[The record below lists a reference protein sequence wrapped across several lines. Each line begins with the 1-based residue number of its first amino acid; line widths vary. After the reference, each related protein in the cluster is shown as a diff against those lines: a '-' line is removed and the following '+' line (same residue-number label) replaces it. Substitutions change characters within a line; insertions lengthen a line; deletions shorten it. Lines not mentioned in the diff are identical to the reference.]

1 MTNSMLLKG
10 FEVELFTGTFAG
22 KNVGVSSEVTKDL
35 SGFVKEPDQ
44 RNLEYIT
51 LPDTRYSVLKHALLL
66 PRQKLRKWLGSKEL
80 TILPGSTLSLGN
92 TKVFERSDSDNSY
105 HSFIEKNYGT
115 NVVTASIHIN
125 LGIENL
131 SLLFSALRLVRSE
144 ASLFLAIS
152 ASSPFLSGN
161 ATGVHSQRW
170 VQFPKTPLNVPMFL
184 DHAHYVKWV
193 EEQLDKGNMHNE
205 RHLWTSVRPN
215 GPERPHLLN
224 RLELR
229 ICDLVC
235 NVDLLLAIT
244 ALLELRIINLKNN
257 IKKYD
262 PLEASSKTQTELA
275 LLSEEN
281 DLNAAKFSLDA
292 NLSHWRNGKRI
303 KCRDW
308 IKDLLS
314 DVTPLARELN
324 MFELLKP
331 IESVLNN
338 GNQSMIWLDSYS
350 KGLSIQSLLQKGIR
364 EMERE
369 EMNFVQMNQSI
380 SY

>member
-1 MTNSMLLKG
+1 MTNFMLLKG

-22 KNVGVSSEVTKDL
+22 QNVGVSSEVTEDL
-35 SGFVKEPDQ
+35 LDFVKEPDQ

-51 LPDTRYSVLKHALLL
+51 VPDTRYSVLKHALLL
-66 PRQKLRKWLGSKEL
+66 PRQKLRKWLVSKQL

-92 TKVFERSDSDNSY
+92 TQIFVRSDSENTY
-105 HSFIEKNYGT
+105 HSFIEKEYGT
-115 NVVTASIHIN
+115 DVVTASIHIN

-144 ASLFLAIS
+144 ASLFLALS
-152 ASSPFLSGN
+152 ASSPFLAGN

-170 VQFPKTPLNVPMFL
+170 VQFPKTPSHIPMFL
-184 DHAHYVKWV
+184 DHAHYVRWV
-193 EEQLDKGNMHNE
+193 EEQLRHGNMHNE

-215 GPERPHLLN
+215 GPERPHVLN

-262 PLEASSKTQTELA
+262 PIEASCKTLTELA
-275 LLSEEN
+275 ILSDEN
-281 DLNAAKFSLDA
+281 DLNVAKTSLEA
-292 NLSHWRNGKRI
+292 NLSDWRDGKQI

-308 IKDLLS
+308 IKELLL
-314 DVTPLARELN
+314 DVTPLAKELN
-324 MFELLKP
+324 MLELLQP
-331 IESVLNN
+331 IEFVLKN

-350 KGLSIQSLLQKGIR
+350 KGSSIQSLLQKGIS

-369 EMNFVQMNQSI
+369 ETNFIQMKSTD
-380 SY
+380 

>member
-1 MTNSMLLKG
+1 MTNFMLLKG

-22 KNVGVSSEVTKDL
+22 ANVGVSSAITKDL
-35 SGFVKEPDQ
+35 SEFVKEPDQ

-51 LPDTRYSVLKHALLL
+51 VPDTRYAGLKQALLL
-66 PRQKLRKWLGSKEL
+66 PRQKLRKWLDCKNL

-92 TKVFERSDSDNSY
+92 TKIFERSDEENSY

-131 SLLFSALRLVRSE
+131 SLLFSALRLVRCE
-144 ASLFLAIS
+144 ASLFLALS
-152 ASSPFLSGN
+152 ASSPFLEGN
-161 ATGVHSQRW
+161 STGVHSQRW
-170 VQFPKTPLNVPMFL
+170 VQFPKTPANVPMFL
-184 DHAHYVKWV
+184 DHQHYVTWV
-193 EEQLDKGNMHNE
+193 EEQLSQGIMHNE

-215 GPERPHLLN
+215 GPERPHILN

-229 ICDLVC
+229 ICDLID

-262 PLEASSKTQTELA
+262 PIEASSKNHEELA
-275 LLSEEN
+275 LLSDEN
-281 DLNAAKFSLDA
+281 DLNAAKSSLNA
-292 NLSHWRNGKRI
+292 NLSHWRNGKKI

-308 IKDLLS
+308 IKELLI
-314 DVTPLARELN
+314 DVTPLAKELD
-324 MFELLKP
+324 MYELLQP
-331 IESVLNN
+331 IESVLIN
-338 GNQSMIWLDSYS
+338 GNQSMIWLNSYS
-350 KGLSIQSLLQKGIR
+350 KGVSIQSLLQKGISQ
-364 EMERE
+364 MELE
-369 EMNFVQMNQSI
+369 ERTFI
-380 SY
+380 

>member
-1 MTNSMLLKG
+1 MSDFMLLKG
-10 FEVELFTGTFAG
+10 FEVELFTGTYNGA
-22 KNVGVSSEVTKDL
+22 NVGVSSAVTQDL
-35 SGFVKEPDQ
+35 LDFVKEPDQ

-51 LPDTRYSVLKHALLL
+51 VPDKRYSVLKHALLF
-66 PRQKLRKWLGSKEL
+66 PRQRLRKWLDCKQL

-92 TKVFERSDSDNSY
+92 TKIFERSDSENSY

-144 ASLFLAIS
+144 ASLFLALS
-152 ASSPFLSGN
+152 ASSPFLAGN
-161 ATGVHSQRW
+161 AMGVHSQRW
-170 VQFPKTPLNVPMFL
+170 VQFPKTPSSVPMFL

-193 EEQLDKGNMHNE
+193 EEQLSKGNMQNE
-205 RHLWTSVRPN
+205 RHFWTSVRPN
-215 GPERPHLLN
+215 GPERPHILN

-262 PLEASSKTQTELA
+262 PIESSSKTQTELA
-275 LLSEEN
+275 LLSDEN
-281 DLNAAKFSLDA
+281 DLNVAKSSLDA
-292 NLSHWRNGKRI
+292 NLSHWRNGKQI

-308 IKDLLS
+308 IKEILL
-314 DVTPLARELN
+314 DVTPLAKKLH
-324 MFELLKP
+324 MLDLLQP
-331 IESVLNN
+331 IQSVLNN
-338 GNQSMIWLDSYS
+338 GNQSMIWLNSYS
-350 KGLSIQSLLQKGIR
+350 KGVSIQSLLQKGIS

-369 EMNFVQMNQSI
+369 ETNFIQMKQPI
-380 SY
+380 SD

>member
-1 MTNSMLLKG
+1 MTNPMLLKG
-10 FEVELFTGTFAG
+10 FEVELFTGTFTGA
-22 KNVGVSSEVTKDL
+22 NVGVASAASDDL
-35 SGFVKEPDQ
+35 LDFVKEPDQ

-51 LPDTRYSVLKHALLL
+51 VPDKRYSVLKHALLL
-66 PRQKLRKWLGSKEL
+66 PRQKLRKWLDSKQL

-92 TKVFERSDSDNSY
+92 TKVFERSDSENSY
-105 HSFIEKNYGT
+105 HSFIERNYGT

-144 ASLFLAIS
+144 ASLFLALS
-152 ASSPFLSGN
+152 ASSPFLAGKK
-161 ATGVHSQRW
+161 TGVHSQRW

-184 DHAHYVKWV
+184 DHDHYVEWV
-193 EEQLDKGNMHNE
+193 EEQLAHGNMHNE

-215 GPERPHLLN
+215 GPERPHILN

-244 ALLELRIINLKNN
+244 ALLELRIINLTNN
-257 IKKYD
+257 IRKYD
-262 PLEASSKTQTELA
+262 PLESSSKTQTELA
-275 LLSEEN
+275 FLSDEN
-281 DLNAAKFSLDA
+281 DLHVAKSSLDA
-292 NLSHWRNGKRI
+292 NLVHWRNGQHI
-303 KCRDW
+303 NCRDW
-308 IKDLLS
+308 IKELLS
-314 DVTPLARELN
+314 DVTPVAKELN

-338 GNQSMIWLDSYS
+338 GNQSMRWLDSYS
-350 KGLSIQSLLQKGIR
+350 KGVSIQSLLQQGMGV
-364 EMERE
+364 MERE
-369 EMNFVQMNQSI
+369 EANFIQMNST
-380 SY
+380 Y

>member
-1 MTNSMLLKG
+1 MTNFMLLKG

-22 KNVGVSSEVTKDL
+22 TNVGVSTAVTQDL
-35 SGFVKEPDQ
+35 LDFVKEPDQ
-44 RNLEYIT
+44 RNIEYIT
-51 LPDTRYSVLKHALLL
+51 IPDKRYSVLKEALLK
-66 PRQKLRKWLGSKEL
+66 PRHKLRKWLDYKEL

-92 TKVFERSDSDNSY
+92 TKVFERSDSENSY

-131 SLLFSALRLVRSE
+131 SLLFSALRLIRSE
-144 ASLFLAIS
+144 ASLFLALS
-152 ASSPFLSGN
+152 ASSPFLAGN
-161 ATGVHSQRW
+161 VTGVHSQRW
-170 VQFPKTPLNVPMFL
+170 VQFPKTPSNVPMFL
-184 DHAHYVKWV
+184 DHEHYVKWV
-193 EEQLDKGNMHNE
+193 EEQLAQGNMQNE

-215 GPERPHLLN
+215 GPDRPHVLN

-262 PLEASSKTQTELA
+262 PIESSSKTQTELA
-275 LLSEEN
+275 LLSDNN
-281 DLNAAKFSLDA
+281 DLNAAKSSLDA
-292 NLSHWRNGKRI
+292 NLFHWKNGTQI

-308 IKDLLS
+308 IKELLL
-314 DVTPLARELN
+314 DVTPLAKELN
-324 MFELLKP
+324 MFELLQP
-331 IESVLNN
+331 IDSVLIN

-350 KGLSIQSLLQKGIR
+350 KGESIQALLQKGIG
-364 EMERE
+364 
-369 EMNFVQMNQSI
+369 EMNQEETNFIPMKSI
-380 SY
+380 Y

>member
-1 MTNSMLLKG
+1 MTNCMLLKG

-22 KNVGVSSEVTKDL
+22 ANVGVASAVTADL
-35 SGFVKEPDQ
+35 LDFVNEPDQ
-44 RNLEYIT
+44 RNIEYIT
-51 LPDTRYSVLKHALLL
+51 VPDKRYEVLKHSLLL
-66 PRQKLRKWLGSKEL
+66 PRQKLRKWLSSKQL

-92 TKVFERSDSDNSY
+92 TKIFERSDLKNPY
-105 HSFIEKNYGT
+105 HSFIEKHYGT

-144 ASLFLAIS
+144 ASLYLALS
-152 ASSPFLSGN
+152 ASSPFLAGN
-161 ATGVHSQRW
+161 VTGAHSQRW
-170 VQFPKTPLNVPMFL
+170 VQFPKTPSNVPMFL

-193 EEQLDKGNMHNE
+193 EEQLAQGNMQNE

-215 GPERPHLLN
+215 GPDRPHVLN

-235 NVDLLLAIT
+235 DVDLLLAIT

-262 PLEASSKTQTELA
+262 PIESSSKTQTELA
-275 LLSEEN
+275 LLSDNN
-281 DLNAAKFSLDA
+281 DLNAAKSSLDA
-292 NLSHWRNGKRI
+292 NLFHWKNGTQI

-308 IKDLLS
+308 IKELLL
-314 DVTPLARELN
+314 DVTPLAKELN
-324 MFELLKP
+324 MFELLQP
-331 IESVLNN
+331 IDSVLIN

-350 KGLSIQSLLQKGIR
+350 KGESIQALLQKGIG
-364 EMERE
+364 EMKQE
-369 EMNFVQMNQSI
+369 ETNFIPMKSI
-380 SY
+380 Y

>member
-1 MTNSMLLKG
+1 MKNSMLLKG

-22 KNVGVSSEVTKDL
+22 QNIGVASAITQDL
-35 SGFVKEPDQ
+35 SEFVKEPDQ

-51 LPDTRYSVLKHALLL
+51 VPDQRYPVLKQALLL
-66 PRQKLRKWLGSKEL
+66 PRQKLRKWLDCKNL

-92 TKVFERSDSDNSY
+92 TKIFERSDSDNSY

-131 SLLFSALRLVRSE
+131 SLLFSALRLVRCE
-144 ASLFLAIS
+144 ASLFLALS
-152 ASSPFLSGN
+152 ASSPFLEGH

-170 VQFPKTPLNVPMFL
+170 IQFPKTPSKVPIFI
-184 DHAHYVKWV
+184 DHGQYVTWV
-193 EEQLDKGNMHNE
+193 ENQLIEGTMQNE

-215 GPERPHLLN
+215 GPERPHVLN

-257 IKKYD
+257 MKKYD
-262 PLEASSKTQTELA
+262 PIEASSKTQEELA
-275 LLSEEN
+275 LLADAN
-281 DLNAAKFSLDA
+281 DLIAAQSSLDGD
-292 NLSHWRNGKRI
+292 LSHWKNGNTI

-308 IKDLLS
+308 IKEILL
-314 DVTPLARELN
+314 DVTPLAKELD
-324 MFELLKP
+324 MFKLLQP
-331 IESVLNN
+331 IESVLTK
-338 GNQSMIWLDSYS
+338 GNQSMVWLESYS
-350 KGLSIQSLLQKGIR
+350 NGESIQSLLQQGIS

-369 EMNFVQMNQSI
+369 EKTFIQMKSP
-380 SY
+380 Y

>member
-1 MTNSMLLKG
+1 MTNSLLLKG

-22 KNVGVSSEVTKDL
+22 INVGVASEVTEDL
-35 SGFVKEPDQ
+35 LDFVKEPDQ
-44 RNLEYIT
+44 RNIEYIT
-51 LPDTRYSVLKHALLL
+51 VPEKRYSLLKNALLL
-66 PRQKLRKWLGSKEL
+66 PRQKLRKWLGCNQL

-92 TKVFERSDSDNSY
+92 IKIFERSDSENSY

-144 ASLFLAIS
+144 ASLFLALS
-152 ASSPFLSGN
+152 ASSPFLAGKT
-161 ATGVHSQRW
+161 TGAHSQRW
-170 VQFPKTPLNVPMFL
+170 VQFPKTPSNVPMFL

-193 EEQLDKGNMHNE
+193 EEQLSQGNMHNE

-215 GPERPHLLN
+215 GPDRPHILN

-244 ALLELRIINLKNN
+244 ALLELRIINLTNN

-262 PLEASSKTQTELA
+262 PIEASSKTQTELA
-275 LLSEEN
+275 LLSDEN
-281 DLNAAKFSLDA
+281 DLNVAKSSLDA
-292 NLSHWRNGKRI
+292 NLFHWRNGKQI

-308 IKDLLS
+308 IKEILL
-314 DVTPLARELN
+314 DVTPLAKKLH
-324 MFELLKP
+324 MLDLLQP
-331 IESVLNN
+331 IQSVLNH
-338 GNQSMIWLDSYS
+338 GNQSMIWLNSYS
-350 KGLSIQSLLQKGIR
+350 KGVSIQSLLQKGIS

-369 EMNFVQMNQSI
+369 ETNFIQMKQPI
-380 SY
+380 SD

>member
-1 MTNSMLLKG
+1 MTNCMLLKG

-22 KNVGVSSEVTKDL
+22 ANVGVASAVTADL
-35 SGFVKEPDQ
+35 LDFVNEPDQ
-44 RNLEYIT
+44 RNIEYIT
-51 LPDTRYSVLKHALLL
+51 VPDKRYEVLKHSLLL
-66 PRQKLRKWLGSKEL
+66 PRQKLRKWLSSKQL

-92 TKVFERSDSDNSY
+92 TKIFERSDLKNPY
-105 HSFIEKNYGT
+105 HSFIEKHYGT

-144 ASLFLAIS
+144 ASLYLALS
-152 ASSPFLSGN
+152 ASSPFLAGN
-161 ATGVHSQRW
+161 VTGAHSQRW
-170 VQFPKTPLNVPMFL
+170 VQFPKTPSNVPMFL

-193 EEQLDKGNMHNE
+193 EEQLAQGNMQNE

-215 GPERPHLLN
+215 GPDRPHVLN

-235 NVDLLLAIT
+235 DVDLLLAIT

-262 PLEASSKTQTELA
+262 PIESSSKTQTELA
-275 LLSEEN
+275 LLSDNN
-281 DLNAAKFSLDA
+281 DLNAAKSSLDA
-292 NLSHWRNGKRI
+292 NLFHWKNGTQI

-308 IKDLLS
+308 IKELLL
-314 DVTPLARELN
+314 DVTPLAKELN
-324 MFELLKP
+324 MFELLQP
-331 IESVLNN
+331 IDSVLIN

-350 KGLSIQSLLQKGIR
+350 KGESIQALLQKGIGA
-364 EMERE
+364 
-369 EMNFVQMNQSI
+369 MNQEETNFIPMKSI
-380 SY
+380 Y

>member
-1 MTNSMLLKG
+1 MTNCMLLKG

-22 KNVGVSSEVTKDL
+22 ENVGVASAITEDL

-51 LPDTRYSVLKHALLL
+51 VPDQRYSVLKHALLL
-66 PRQKLRKWLGSKEL
+66 PRQKLRRWLEFKKL

-92 TKVFERSDSDNSY
+92 TQIFERSDSGNSY
-105 HSFIEKNYGT
+105 HSFIEQNYGT

-131 SLLFSALRLVRSE
+131 SFLFSALRLVRCE
-144 ASLFLAIS
+144 ASLFLALS
-152 ASSPFLSGN
+152 ASSPFLEGH

-170 VQFPKTPLNVPMFL
+170 LQFPKTPSNVPMFF
-184 DHAHYVKWV
+184 DHSHYVAWV
-193 EEQLDKGNMHNE
+193 KEQLSLGHMHNE

-215 GPERPHLLN
+215 GPERPHHLN

-229 ICDLVC
+229 ICDLVG
-235 NVDLLLAIT
+235 NIDLLIAIT

-262 PLEASSKTQTELA
+262 PIEASSKNEKELA
-275 LLSEEN
+275 ILSDKN
-281 DLNAAKFSLDA
+281 DLNAAKSSLDS
-292 NLSHWRNGKRI
+292 NLSHWRSGKTI

-308 IKDLLS
+308 IKELLL
-314 DVTPLARELN
+314 DVTPLAKELDI
-324 MFELLKP
+324 FELLKP
-331 IESVLNN
+331 IESVLRN

-350 KGLSIQSLLQKGIR
+350 KGVSIQSLLQKGIT
-364 EMERE
+364 EMECE
-369 EMNFVQMNQSI
+369 ETNFIQMKST
-380 SY
+380 Y